1 MTGRFLT
8 FLALFASFGLGCA
21 HPAGHAEVSQT
32 VHADSD
38 AVFLDATA
46 KWTDSPF
53 ILAKGDAVDISAI
66 GWVRDRLPTNA
77 SETAALWSDPAGTY
91 LVPTAHDGSSD
102 PLPSGSHGPA
112 PAMALVARIGD
123 GQPFLVGRRAGI
135 RAATSGRLQFRV
147 NDSTPDDNAG
157 HFSIHVDRVTAPSPM
172 GHETVLTAPARTLA
186 PPSPAKRVLIF
197 YIDGLRAD
205 VVREMALTG
214 HLPTIRRL
222 FVEGGS
228 WLQNTTTVFPSSTLT
243 ANGSMWTGCFPD
255 RHGLTSMIRFDR
267 RTQTSQSHLSTLG
280 PVRAAESLRPVGI
293 LGLASTANESI
304 HSAVGASVPD
314 SASEDVATPLYTLLN
329 RQGTDW
335 ATGVLP
341 IMPHLTPPLWSR
353 SLLRHL
359 PFLRADKAWQ
369 HFDDANTTYA
379 LRHLVDLQRPVTV
392 IWLPETDSVSHTCG
406 RGQFG
411 ATRQTLAQA
420 DILIGS
426 VVDHLDRRG
435 QLDDTVLMLV
445 SDHGH
450 HGGRHQ
456 PLKHFDVAH
465 EVFFRTRTVSQDH
478 HWLSGGL
485 GLSVHQH
492 QSTSRHPHD
501 KHFVFVDSIP
511 DGTCR
516 IYLPR
521 SDYRSQDWTSSARPA
536 DLLNYRISD
545 HLPPINL
552 IQRLI
557 NAQAEGPDDNPVDMA
572 LVRNTPDSLLLISR
586 TRGAAVITRR
596 RDSQRRHLFR
606 YQVVNN
612 LGPAPDGSIAWKAVT
627 RPTVDPLHLVTHAS
641 TEFLAREHD
650 EQAWLTVM
658 KDSQY
663 PDAVVS
669 LARSMLWVPSIDS
682 TARHHAPDIVL
693 TASRGWYFGKK
704 PTAGTMHGHPLR
716 DAMFSTWFVSG
727 RGIRK
732 NTRITTPCR
741 LTDLTPT
748 ILDCLGR
755 LPVDQRFDGRPIR
768 QFHETAT
775 PAPKPSPITRA
786 DVLLTDWSAIETSH
800 RPSAEELPRTVNAP
814 HSPSDVNTVIHNV
827 ASLPSWNP
835 MRLFDDLLHG
845 PHAAGVTSGLEQ
857 AEDTARTR
865 LPGRWHSTPGV
876 FRLSDLAF
884 SDYNPTSDGNLFRI
898 DRLVDSLQSASGDR
912 PADQAV
918 GSRPGPL
925 APLHRMIDGL
935 QTLRLEIS
943 NSGQRILVE
952 AVDDS
957 LAGWLESV
965 ADLVINT
972 DHRVPAEIVVPLDAE
987 VVRQASRTRSPE
999 PAAP

>member
-1 MTGRFLT
+1 MTGRFSP
-8 FLALFASFGLGCA
+8 FLVLFPLLAAGCA
-21 HPAGHAEVSQT
+21 LPAGHAQISQP
-32 VHADSD
+32 VHSVPD
-38 AVFLDATA
+38 AFLLDATS
-46 KWTDSPF
+46 KWTDSPV
-53 ILAKGDAVDISAI
+53 ILANGDAVDISAT
-66 GWVRDRLPTNA
+66 GWVRHRLPPGTQ
-77 SETAALWSDPAGTY
+77 ETAALWSDPSGTY
-91 LVPTAHDGSSD
+91 LSPGPHDGSSD
-102 PLPSGSHGPA
+102 PLPTGEHGPA
-112 PAMALVARIGD
+112 PSLALIGRIGA
-123 GQPFLVGRRAGI
+123 GRPFLVGRRAGI
-135 RAATSGRLQFRV
+135 RASSAGRLQFRV
-147 NDSTPDDNAG
+147 NDATPHDNAG
-157 HFSIHVDRVTAPSPM
+157 HFSIHVNRVEAPSPAW
-172 GHETVLTAPARTLA
+172 HETVLTAPSRALP

-205 VVREMALTG
+205 VVREMSLTG
-214 HLPTIRRL
+214 HLPTIHRL

-228 WLQNTTTVFPSSTLT
+228 WLENTTTVFPSSTLT

-267 RTQTSQSHLSTLG
+267 RTQASQSHLSTLG
-280 PVRAAESLRPVGI
+280 PVRAAESLRPVGLI
-293 LGLASTANESI
+293 GLASTANETI
-304 HSAVGASVPD
+304 HNAVGAPLPD
-314 SASEDVATPLYTLLN
+314 PLSADHATPLYTLLN

-411 ATRQTLAQA
+411 ATRHTLARA
-420 DILIGS
+420 DLLIGS

-450 HGGRHQ
+450 HGGRRQ
-456 PLKHFDVAH
+456 PLRHFDVAH
-465 EVFFRTRTVSQDH
+465 EVFFRTRTVSRDH
-478 HWLSGGL
+478 RWLNGGL

-521 SDYRSQDWTSSARPA
+521 TDYRSQDWTSPARPA

-545 HLPPINL
+545 QLPPVNL
-552 IQRLI
+552 IRRLI
-557 NAQAEGPDDNPVDMA
+557 NAQVDGSDDNPVDMA
-572 LVRNTPDSLLLISR
+572 LVRNTPNSLLLISK
-586 TRGAAVITRR
+586 TKGAAVITRR
-596 RDSQRRHLFR
+596 RDSKRRFLFR

-612 LGPAPDGSIAWKAVT
+612 LEPAPDGTIAWKAVAH
-627 RPTVDPLHLVTHAS
+627 PAVDPLQLVAS
-641 TEFLAREHD
+641 VPSEFLASEHD
-650 EQAWLTVM
+650 DQSWLAAM
-658 KDSQY
+658 RDSEY

-669 LARSMLWVPSIDS
+669 LARSMLWVPSIDAV
-682 TARHHAPDIVL
+682 ARHHAPDIVL
-693 TASRGWYFGKK
+693 TASRGWYFGKQ
-704 PTAGTMHGHPLR
+704 PTSGTMHGHPLR
-716 DAMFSTWFVSG
+716 DAMLSTWFVSG

-755 LPVDQRFDGRPIR
+755 LSSDQSFDGRPIR
-768 QFHETAT
+768 QFHETGT
-775 PAPKPSPITRA
+775 PPPKPSPVA
-786 DVLLTDWSAIETSH
+786 WPDVLLTDWTALQTSH
-800 RPSAEELPRTVNAP
+800 RPTAAELPRTVNVP
-814 HSPSDVNTVIHNV
+814 HSPSDLNSMIHNV

-835 MRLFDDLLHG
+835 LRLLDDLVHG
-845 PHAAGVTSGLEQ
+845 PDATGLTSDIEQ
-857 AEDTARTR
+857 AEDTARIGF
-865 LPGRWHSTPGV
+865 PGEWHCTPGV
-876 FRLSDLAF
+876 LRLSDLAF
-884 SDYNPTSDGNLFRI
+884 SDYSPTSGGNLFRV
-898 DRLVDSLQSASGDR
+898 DRLVDSLQSASGVD
-912 PADQAV
+912 PADPET
-918 GSRPGPL
+918 GGTLTPL
-925 APLHRMIDGL
+925 APVHRMIDGL
-935 QTLRLEIS
+935 QKLRLEMS
-943 NSGQRILVE
+943 NSVQRILVE

-957 LAGWLESV
+957 LAGWLEAV

-972 DHRVPAEIVVPLDAE
+972 DHRIPAEIVVPYDAE
-987 VVRQASRTRSPE
+987 VIRQTSRTRSPVT
-999 PAAP
+999 AAP